1 MKFFKYGFG
10 ILAGICAVSSAFGA
24 TYEPPSTAVS
34 KINSYR
40 GYSELTNAAKG
51 MDIDQYAYN
60 MTTWQ
65 ISNGGFYKAMAEKYV
80 NAYGGGQKSEWR
92 SATGGD
98 LATIDNDATVQE
110 MRLLAVRYKATTNA
124 TYKAAFKSSFNKAVN
139 FLLTMQRSTGGLP
152 QVWPKRGNYSDH
164 ITLNDNAMI
173 RAMVTMMDIA
183 NKTSPFDSDIIDD
196 ATRAKMSGAMDKAI
210 NYLLKAQIV
219 NNGVPT
225 VWCAQHDTANYAPR
239 PARAYELESKS
250 GSESA
255 GVVWFLMNW
264 PNQTPEIQLA
274 VKSAINWYKKT
285 KVTGLYFNKKA
296 GTFDEKAGSVLW
308 YRFYE
313 VNNDN
318 YFFCDRDGVSTK
330 TQDFTK
336 ISEERRKGYQWAG
349 EYGTAL
355 INTEKAYLEAL
366 EKASDDYVPP
376 PPPPPPVAMCGSDT
390 CSFVIDGVDFA
401 DIEGVKETTNT
412 GFVGEGYANVDN
424 AVGSYVTYG
433 VTATE
438 AGKYTLYVR
447 FANGRSTAR
456 DFSIS
461 SKTLVDANGNEIADA
476 QSVTQ
481 LESGSMDAT
490 GGWTTW
496 KTASVEVDLPK
507 GYSEI
512 TFTSLGKDGMAN
524 IDAIGWMSAA
534 LKEGKVEVPANSES
548 SSSSIP
554 EESSS
559 SSISEESPS
568 SSSNSDIQNS
578 EESSDSNE
586 TEAIVSSK
594 QRSMNISVVGNTL
607 MLETIPGGEFHVTI
621 HDLQGNLVRNILSR
635 ESSVNL
641 SQLNSG
647 RYLIT
652 IRQGNRILARTSTRI
667 SK

>member
-1 MKFFKYGFG
+1 MKTQLNLA
-10 ILAGICAVSSAFGA
+10 IIAGICVSGAFGA

-65 ISNGGFYKAMAEKYV
+65 ISNGGFYKAMASKYV
-80 NAYGGGQKSEWR
+80 SAYAGEQKSEWR
-92 SATGGD
+92 SASGGD

-110 MRLLAVRYKATTNA
+110 MRLLAVRYKETTNT

-210 NYLLKAQIV
+210 NYLLKAQII

-296 GTFDEKAGSVLW
+296 GTFDKKDGSVLW

-336 ISEERRKGYQWAG
+336 ISEERRTGYQWAG

-355 INTEKAYLEAL
+355 LSTEKAYLEAL
-366 EKASDDYVPP
+366 EKTSDDYVPP

-390 CSFVIDGVDFA
+390 CSFVIDGANSVDIKGIKA
-401 DIEGVKETTNT
+401 ETTNA
-412 GFVGEGYANVDN
+412 GYIGEGYANVDN

-447 FANGRSTAR
+447 FANGGSAAR
-456 DFSIS
+456 DFSVS
-461 SKTLVDANGNEIADA
+461 SGEKVL
-476 QSVTQ
+476 
-481 LESGSMDAT
+481 LEKSSMDAT

-496 KTASVEVDLPK
+496 KTTAVEVELPK
-507 GYSEI
+507 GYSEL

-524 IDAIGWMSAA
+524 IDAIGWMNEV
-534 LKEGKVEVPANSES
+534 LKAGKVEITESITNPQPDEENQSILNS
-548 SSSSIP
+548 
-554 EESSS
+554 
-559 SSISEESPS
+559 
-568 SSSNSDIQNS
+568 
-578 EESSDSNE
+578 
-586 TEAIVSSK
+586 AKSSK
-594 QRSMNISVVGNTL
+594 APILKAYTGNYGKGAGAFYIL
-607 MLETIPGGEFHVTI
+607 NNNKGAVHV
-621 HDLQGNLVRNILSR
+621 N
-635 ESSVNL
+635 
-641 SQLNSG
+641 G
-647 RYLIT
+647 R
-652 IRQGNRILARTSTRI
+652 
-667 SK
+667 K